1 MSDESQASQQE
12 EMLKQTEIRNAVQ
25 KIIHVTDCNLSHQTK
40 SFTSNK
46 KILLYPSWPKVYS
59 YKTPV
64 SSLVLLW
71 YSTEQRPQD

>member
-46 KILLYPSWPKVYS
+46 KILLYPIL
-59 YKTPV
+59 TQG
-64 SSLVLLW
+64 L
-71 YSTEQRPQD
+71 